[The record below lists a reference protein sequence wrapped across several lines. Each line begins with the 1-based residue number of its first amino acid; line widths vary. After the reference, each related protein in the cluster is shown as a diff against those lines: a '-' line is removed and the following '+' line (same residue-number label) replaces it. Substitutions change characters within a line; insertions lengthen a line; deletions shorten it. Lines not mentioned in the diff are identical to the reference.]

1 MENREEDRFSK
12 KLGVLVGGS
21 GLIGG
26 ALMQFFKTKSD
37 QKIDILAPNS
47 KKLSLREPDD
57 IKIYFQRFKPDF
69 IINCAIASLDS
80 DPKLAFEVNYLGTF
94 YLARVALELGI
105 PYIHIGTAATL
116 PAGENF
122 TEKDQMQLT
131 PSLSNYA
138 KSKLMAELSL
148 AYLHET
154 QRLDY
159 TIVRLAIVYGTHDHK
174 IQGFHRLL
182 YSIVAQAM
190 PVMFT
195 NDKAMHSYSNAKKL
209 PYFVQHILNN
219 REEFSGQ
226 TYHFVDPNPVLL
238 SQLILTI
245 KSYLSLSVPKE
256 IYLPYPLARFG
267 RSLMRHIL
275 HIMTRVGIEAR
286 MPAELMFLK
295 NFYET
300 QTLSSAKLRQSSFND
315 PYPEE
320 TIFTSLPVLLEY
332 YITRWEQLNLIS
344 SFNKEFF
351 DPQKRAE
358 DFLYAPERLL
368 ESFHAE
374 QNRSFLTQCALG
386 KESGEEQ

>member
-1 MENREEDRFSK
+1 MANREGGNGSK
-12 KLGVLVGGS
+12 KLGVLLGGS

-26 ALMQFFKTKSD
+26 SLTHFFKARSD
-37 QKIDILAPNS
+37 QQIDILAPNS
-47 KKLSLREPDD
+47 KKLSLREPND
-57 IKIYFQRFKPDF
+57 IKFYFQRFKPDF

-94 YLARVALELGI
+94 YLAKAALELGI
-105 PYIHIGTAATL
+105 PYIHISTSATL
-116 PAGENF
+116 PSGENL
-122 TEKDQMQLT
+122 TEQDQLRLI

-148 AYLHET
+148 AHLHET

-159 TIVRLAIVYGTHDHK
+159 TIIRLAVVYGTHDHK

-195 NDKAMHSYSNAKKL
+195 NDRVMHSYSNAKKL
-209 PYFVQHILNN
+209 PHFVQHILNN

-256 IYLPYPLARFG
+256 IYLPYPLAKFG
-267 RSLMRHIL
+267 KSCMRHL
-275 HIMTRVGIEAR
+275 LRMMTRLGIEAR

-295 NFYET
+295 NFYEM
-300 QTLSSAKLRQSSFND
+300 QTLASGKLRRSSFRD

-320 TIFTSLPVLLEY
+320 TIFTNLPDLIEY

-358 DFLYAPERLL
+358 EFLYSPERLL
-368 ESFHAE
+368 QSFHAE
-374 QNRSFLTQCALG
+374 QHGSFLTQCALG
-386 KESGEEQ
+386 RESEDEQ